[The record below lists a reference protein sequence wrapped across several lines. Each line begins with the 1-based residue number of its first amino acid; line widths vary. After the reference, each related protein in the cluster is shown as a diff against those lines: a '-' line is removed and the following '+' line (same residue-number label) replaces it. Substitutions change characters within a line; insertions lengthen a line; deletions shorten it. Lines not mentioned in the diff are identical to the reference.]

1 MWYEL
6 GPCAMA
12 PTTRAVLTSSA
23 TARPL
28 PHLRMTAQYRIL
40 VTDDI
45 DSEGVDLLASE
56 PGLQVD
62 SVPTLPSA
70 ELIERIGDYDA
81 LIGRS
86 ATRVSD
92 ELLRRATRLRVV
104 GRAGVGIDNIALNTA
119 TELGV
124 AVINAPAGNT
134 VAVAELLFGELISLL
149 RHLPRADSSMHA
161 GRWERSKLLGRELR
175 GRTLGIMGVGRIGG
189 EVSRRARAFGMALV
203 GYDPYVSEDRF
214 QTLGIRRALSIE
226 ELLAVAD
233 VLTVHTPLNDETTGM
248 IGRRELARLP
258 SGAIVANLARGGI
271 VDEPSLVDALASGK
285 LLGAV
290 IDVYSAEPLAADHPL
305 RSAGNVQI
313 GRAHV

>member
-1 MWYEL
+1 
-6 GPCAMA
+6 
-12 PTTRAVLTSSA
+12 
-23 TARPL
+23 
-28 PHLRMTAQYRIL
+28 MTAQYRIL

-271 VDEPSLVDALASGK
+271 VDEP
-285 LLGAV
+285 
-290 IDVYSAEPLAADHPL
+290 
-305 RSAGNVQI
+305 
-313 GRAHV
+313 